1 MSHESKHTVLL
12 IEEDVSLRRLMAL
25 GLEYRG
31 MRVVED
37 VLDKSALY
45 CPGDFS
51 TLEGQ
56 RADLLVLDVD
66 GGISRDWSLLAQAT
80 SHPYLS
86 TLPVV
91 VLAWEESLPESISNR
106 HSNIT
111 CLTKPFDARM
121 LYATIEQ
128 LLAESAAHEVS
139 ATPREQ
145 EVFLATYGAAP
156 APTIWPLVTAAGL
169 LLACVGLLGS
179 IAITI
184 VGLLVFM
191 TALLTWTLGTN
202 PGRTSIPN
210 IG

>member
-31 MRVVED
+31 MRVVD
-37 VLDKSALY
+37 A
-45 CPGDFS
+45 PGDFS
-51 TLEGQ
+51 TIEVQ
-56 RADLLVLDVD
+56 QADLLVLDVD
-66 GGISRDWSLLAQAT
+66 GGIGSDWSLLAVIA

-86 TLPVV
+86 TLPMV
-91 VLAWEESLPESISNR
+91 VLAWEDSLPERISNR
-106 HSNIT
+106 HSNVS

-121 LYATIEQ
+121 LHATIEQ
-128 LLAESAAHEVS
+128 LLAESAAQEVS

-145 EVFLATYGAAP
+145 EAFLATYGAAP

-169 LLACVGLLGS
+169 LLASVGLLGS
-179 IAITI
+179 IAITV

-191 TALLTWTLGTN
+191 AALLAWTLGTS
-202 PGRTSIPN
+202 PGHTSIPN
-210 IG
+210 AG